1 MKQKTV
7 QSIVWAA
14 SIIGLAVD
22 VVALVIVASAWSGLS
37 VSGAFVKTTAT
48 AVMIATLALQATF
61 VIAQVFPNGR
71 AMVPVRMFGPDA
83 WEFVIVSTA
92 IPGVLWHELAEL
104 AIPSMRLIMPG
115 FTTPLFTCLL
125 FLVGRVMQRRRMAA
139 IRG

>member
-1 MKQKTV
+1 MKQKTF
-7 QSIVWAA
+7 QRIVWVA

-37 VSGAFVKTTAT
+37 VSGAFVTTTAT

-61 VIAQVFPNGR
+61 VIVQLFPNGR
-71 AMVPVRMFGPDA
+71 AMIPVRMLGPDA

-92 IPGVLWHELAEL
+92 IPGVLWHELAKL

-125 FLVGRVMQRRRMAA
+125 FLVGRLVQQRRIAA
-139 IRG
+139 IRE